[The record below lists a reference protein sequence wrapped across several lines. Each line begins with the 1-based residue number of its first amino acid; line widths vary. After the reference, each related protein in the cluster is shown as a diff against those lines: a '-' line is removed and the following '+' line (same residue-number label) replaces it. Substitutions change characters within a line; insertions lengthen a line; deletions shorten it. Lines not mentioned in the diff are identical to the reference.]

1 MKHKL
6 SKYLICLIA
15 VIVLAIP
22 AFAAETQAR
31 VIDNANLLT
40 ADEEAELE
48 QSAADFRESYNLD
61 IVILTVESLNGREI
75 SAFSDDYYDRNGFG
89 VGSDASGLILVVS
102 MAERELYISTCGQA
116 IGRLSDT
123 ELDSIIQS
131 TAQVLGEGAYAKAF
145 NIFLGYTILNIDPD
159 DPNGNIASEKTEVN
173 WAFSVL
179 LGAVTALVTVLVM
192 RSTMNTKHA
201 KHSAGDYIEQDSYDL
216 YRQHDMFLYSN
227 ISKVRRE
234 QNNSGGA
241 TVHRSSSGRSH
252 GGRGGKF

>member
-1 MKHKL
+1 MKNKV
-6 SKYLICLIA
+6 SMYLICLIA
-15 VIVLAIP
+15 VFVLTIP
-22 AFAAETQAR
+22 TFASETKTR

-40 ADEEAELE
+40 ADEEADLE
-48 QSAADFRESYNLD
+48 QSAAEFRDEYNLD
-61 IVILTVESLNGREI
+61 IVILTVESLNGKEI
-75 SAFSDDYYDRNGFG
+75 SVFSDDYYDHNGFG

-123 ELDSIIQS
+123 ELDSIIQT
-131 TAQVLGEGAYAKAF
+131 TAQVLGEGEYAKAF
-145 NIFLGYTILNIDPD
+145 NIFMGYTILNIDVD
-159 DPNGNIASEKTEVN
+159 DPYGNIDSEKPEVN
-173 WAFSVL
+173 WLISLL

-192 RSTMNTKHA
+192 RSTMNTKRA
-201 KHSAGDYIEQDSYDL
+201 KHGAGDYVEQNSYDL
-216 YRQHDMFLYSN
+216 YRQHDMFMYSN